1 MVRRTQR
8 SAENTSKEHILP
20 EAELEVLATLH
31 ALGEVDAVS
40 VLAAMKRFRPMTH
53 ASMATLLKRLE
64 AKGLVSRRKGDVGK
78 AFVYRATVKPNST
91 YRSVLRRMVERLF
104 HGEPLAMVSALFDAR
119 PPTADEIDELRRMVN
134 DLSEKR
140 KGKA

>member
-1 MVRRTQR
+1 MVRRSQR
-8 SAENTSKEHILP
+8 SPEGKKESALP

-40 VLAAMKRFRPMTH
+40 ILGAMKRFRPMTH

-64 AKGLVSRRKGDVGK
+64 VKGLVSRRKGEVGK
-78 AFVYRATVKPNST
+78 AFVYRASVKPNST
-91 YRSVLRRMVERLF
+91 YRSVLRRMVDRLF
-104 HGEPLAMVSALFDAR
+104 QGEPMAMVSALFDAR
-119 PPTADEIDELRRMVN
+119 PPTEHEIDALRRMVN

-140 KGKA
+140 KGKE